1 MTYVYYI
8 DGEKLTT
15 DDYNKIPRYKYSSPD
30 ENTPAWE
37 NLITGEKIWCL
48 KGNKFHRLTGP
59 ATNWSYR
66 SINFWLNGKYYENI
80 HYWLKAHPNQDNTF
94 QVEILLKYS

>member
-8 DGEKLTT
+8 DSEKFTT
-15 DDYNKIPRYKYSSPD
+15 DDWDGIPWDKISSPD
-30 ENTPAWE
+30 EQTPAWE

-59 ATNWSYR
+59 AT
-66 SINFWLNGKYYENI
+66 I
-80 HYWLKAHPNQDNTF
+80 
-94 QVEILLKYS
+94 